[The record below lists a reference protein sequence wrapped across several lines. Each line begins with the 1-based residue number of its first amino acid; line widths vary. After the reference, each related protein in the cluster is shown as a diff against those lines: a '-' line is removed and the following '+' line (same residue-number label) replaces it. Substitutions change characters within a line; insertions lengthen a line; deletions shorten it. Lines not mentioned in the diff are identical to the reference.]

1 MVKYNKK
8 KILAS
13 VFLGLIIAIM
23 YLPIIWLIVFSFT
36 NTTSIS
42 NWSGFSLDAYKE
54 LFAGVSSGEIFSALS
69 NTLFIALL
77 ASAIS
82 TILGT
87 MAAIGINALRSK
99 RIKAAYSAVNQ
110 IPMVNSEIV
119 TAIGLMLLFGLFKT
133 FLPVQG
139 NAELVAVI
147 FAHVAFCTPY
157 VVLNVLPRIR
167 QTDNKIYEAA
177 LDLGCT
183 PWQALR
189 KVVLPDIFPGIVMG
203 FMMSVT
209 LSIDDFVI
217 TNFTIDGFY
226 TLSTLIYAKA
236 SGKKP
241 LPIEMRALSAII
253 FIVILALMLII
264 TRVNQKS
271 DADKKAVKK

>member
-8 KILAS
+8 KIIAS
-13 VFLGLIIAIM
+13 IFLGLVIAIL

-54 LFAGVSSGEIFSALS
+54 LFAGTSSGEIFSALC
-69 NTLFIALL
+69 NTLFIALI

-87 MAAIGINALRSK
+87 LAAIGINSLRNK
-99 RIKAAYSAVNQ
+99 RVKAAYSAVNQ

-119 TAIGLMLLFGLFKT
+119 SAIGLMLLFGLFKT
-133 FLPVQG
+133 IFPMQG
-139 NAELVAVI
+139 NVEMVAVI

-189 KVVLPDIFPGIVMG
+189 KVVIPDIMPGIVMG

-209 LSIDDFVI
+209 LSVDDFVI

-226 TLSTLIYAKA
+226 TLSTLIYSKA

-253 FIVILALMLII
+253 FIVILLVMLGI
-264 TRVNQKS
+264 TKANQKS
-271 DADKKAVKK
+271 ADKDKAVKK

>member
-1 MVKYNKK
+1 
-8 KILAS
+8 
-13 VFLGLIIAIM
+13 
-23 YLPIIWLIVFSFT
+23 
-36 NTTSIS
+36 
-42 NWSGFSLDAYKE
+42 
-54 LFAGVSSGEIFSALS
+54 